1 MRLSLT
7 NLVCVLFDPAIP
19 TSSFNF
25 IQLFLYLLTIRLACN
40 KGNSST
46 VIWIVPLDTGANHGW
61 TSQVVQDTLSILGV
75 CGYSDTRSKHGWA
88 SMDGPGSPE
97 YSRYTRILRHSGLIM
112 GGRPRIV
119 RDTLSILGV
128 RGYSDTVG

>member
-1 MRLSLT
+1 M
-7 NLVCVLFDPAIP
+7 
-19 TSSFNF
+19 
-25 IQLFLYLLTIRLACN
+25 ACN

-75 CGYSDTRSKHGWA
+75 RGYSDTRSNHGWA
-88 SMDGPGSPE
+88 SMDIPGSPE
-97 YSRYTRILRHSGLIM
+97 YPQCTRILRNNGLIM

-119 RDTLSILGV
+119 RDTSSIFGV
-128 RGYSDTVG
+128 REYSDTGG